1 MYYRLNYLYLYLK
14 ESSLFKSLSISNK
27 YYFSLYSF
35 SFKSMNVIS
44 KSCISIEYFFLVL
57 SIFIIFSSLSKDNL
71 IYILFVYFY
80 ILKSDD
86 KLSYQVMDIIY
97 LEIELNK

>member
-1 MYYRLNYLYLYLK
+1 MYYRLNYLNLYPK
-14 ESSLFKSLSISNK
+14 ESSLFMSLSISNK
-27 YYFSLYSF
+27 YFSLYSF
-35 SFKSMNVIS
+35 SFNSKNVIS

-71 IYILFVYFY
+71 IYIFFIYFY
-80 ILKSDD
+80 TLKIDD
-86 KLSYQVMDIIY
+86 KLTKQVMDAIY